1 MRTDPDAKQQEG
13 ICFLL
18 IDMDTP
24 GIEVRPIILLDGTPE
39 VNEVLFTDVKV
50 PVENLVGEENKGWT
64 YAKYLL
70 THERTNIAGVGFR
83 RAGLDDGQAHGAGRD
98 VRAAGR

>member
-1 MRTDPDAKQQEG
+1 
-13 ICFLL
+13 
-18 IDMDTP
+18 MDTP

-39 VNEVLFTDVKV
+39 VNEVWFTDVEV

-70 THERTNIAGVGFR
+70 THERTNIAGVGASQ
-83 RAGLDDGQAHGAGRD
+83 AGLAAVKRLASRRC
-98 VRAAGR
+98 RAASRSSRTRISQRVLRRLRLI